1 MSSFDFKRNNLDIL
15 RQKISNMPRRKQYK
29 ISARQTAI
37 YDIIAAEL
45 QKNPEL
51 ADYDMET
58 IEISVKKK
66 ITPRIRNVDKAIDNL
81 KRYLAVNKEFVQIVN
96 NEAIVSK
103 KDIAKMLKISRPTL
117 DKWIREGFVSPAK
130 SKVLTNTDIFPPD
143 LILKQLQNKKNK
155 K

>member
-1 MSSFDFKRNNLDIL
+1 
-15 RQKISNMPRRKQYK
+15 MPRRKQYK
-29 ISARQTAI
+29 ILARQTAI
-37 YDIIAAEL
+37 YDTIATEL

-66 ITPRIRNVDKAIDNL
+66 IIPRIRNIDKAIDNL
-81 KRYLAVNKEFVQIVN
+81 TRYIAVNKEFIQIVN
-96 NEAIVSK
+96 DEAIVSK

-117 DKWIREGFVSPAK
+117 DKWIREGFVSPTK
-130 SKVLTNTDIFPPD
+130 SKVLPNTEIFPPD

>member
-1 MSSFDFKRNNLDIL
+1 
-15 RQKISNMPRRKQYK
+15 MPRRKQYK
-29 ISARQTAI
+29 ISTRQTAI
-37 YDIIAAEL
+37 HDTIVSEL

-66 ITPRIRNVDKAIDNL
+66 ITPRIRNIDKAIDNL
-81 KRYLAVNKEFVQIVN
+81 TRYIVVNKEFIQIVN
-96 NEAIVSK
+96 GEAIVSK

-117 DKWIREGFVSPAK
+117 DKWIREGFVSPTK
-130 SKVLTNTDIFPPD
+130 SKVLPNTEIFPPD
-143 LILKQLQNKKNK
+143 LILKQLQNQKNK

>member
-1 MSSFDFKRNNLDIL
+1 
-15 RQKISNMPRRKQYK
+15 MPRRKQYK

-37 YDIIAAEL
+37 YDAIVAEL

-66 ITPRIRNVDKAIDNL
+66 ITPRIRDIDKAIDNL
-81 KRYLAVNKEFVQIVN
+81 KRYIAVNKEFIQIVN
-96 NEAIVSK
+96 GEAIVSK
-103 KDIAKMLKISRPTL
+103 KDIAKMLKISRPTF
-117 DKWIREGFVSPAK
+117 DKWIRDGFIIPVQSN
-130 SKVLTNTDIFPPD
+130 VLPNTEIFPPD
-143 LILKQLQNKKNK
+143 LILKQLQNQKNK

>member
-1 MSSFDFKRNNLDIL
+1 
-15 RQKISNMPRRKQYK
+15 MPRRKQYK
-29 ISARQTAI
+29 ILARQTAI
-37 YDIIAAEL
+37 HDTIVSEL

-66 ITPRIRNVDKAIDNL
+66 ITPRIRNIDKAIDNL
-81 KRYLAVNKEFVQIVN
+81 KRYIAVNKEFIQIVN
-96 NEAIVSK
+96 GEAIVSK

-117 DKWIREGFVSPAK
+117 DKWIREGFVIPVQSN
-130 SKVLTNTDIFPPD
+130 VLPNTEIFPPE
-143 LILKQLQNKKNK
+143 LILKQLQNQKNK